1 MAQIVIS
8 AWIIIIVS
16 ALYIVSFLI
25 NPISGRSNG
34 VGTNSG
40 LSSYECGFE
49 AYEDARGKFDIL
61 YYIVALLYLIFDQE
75 IIFLFPL
82 SSIQISLNNIVSI
95 VLGMIFVIIL
105 TIGFFYEYY
114 NGALQVR

>member
-1 MAQIVIS
+1 MAQLIFS
-8 AWIIIIVS
+8 AWIVLIVS

-25 NPISGRSNG
+25 NPISARNTG
-34 VGTNSG
+34 GTAG
-40 LSSYECGFE
+40 ISSYECGFD

-61 YYIVALLYLIFDQE
+61 YYIVALLYLIFDLE

-82 SSIQISLNNIVSI
+82 SSILFSLNNIMSLI
-95 VLGMIFVIIL
+95 QGMVFVIIL
-105 TIGFFYEYY
+105 TIGFFYEYF

>member
-1 MAQIVIS
+1 MAQLIIS
-8 AWIIIIVS
+8 LWIILIVS
-16 ALYIVSFLI
+16 ALYLISFLV
-25 NPISGRSNG
+25 NPLSSRSTG
-34 VGTNSG
+34 GSSG

-49 AYEDARGKFDIL
+49 AYEDARGQFDIL

-82 SSIQISLNNIVSI
+82 SSILISLNNIVSLI
-95 VLGMIFVIIL
+95 QGMTFVIIQ